1 MITADGGKTW
11 RQRPLFEET
20 RFGSI
25 TQFWFDSPNNGEL
38 IFDDSV
44 GKATNQE
51 LFATKTGGENWEVK
65 QTSTKALHLPN
76 ARPPAT
82 WIVSA
87 ASGSKTYLIE
97 HVVNGKKETVA
108 RFLIHIGD
116 CK

>member
-1 MITADGGKTW
+1 MITTDGGKTW

-25 TQFWFDSPNNGEL
+25 AQFRFESPANGEL

-44 GKATNQE
+44 GKATSQA
-51 LFATKTGGENWEVK
+51 LYVTMTGGENWDIR
-65 QTSTKALHLPN
+65 QTSTTALHLKP
-76 ARPPAT
+76 ARESG
-82 WIVSA
+82 WSVSA
-87 ASGSKTYLIE
+87 PAGSKTYLIE
-97 HVVNGKKETVA
+97 RSVNGKKEAIA